1 MSPFGGWTQE
11 NRIALAVLAASA
23 LLFASAVH
31 GARRIAPA
39 PEAGEA
45 RAVARMPDVAARAP
59 AASETQI
66 LRAVA
71 RDPFR
76 ADRRRPPGRYRMPG
90 SEPPPAQADP
100 AGFGYTPPMASPV
113 FTLLGT
119 VILGD
124 GRGMAALSGQ
134 GGESRI
140 VRVGEE
146 MDGFRVVRVG
156 NGTATLTD
164 GDTTLVLETEGG
176 AP

>member
-1 MSPFGGWTQE
+1 MRRFDGWTAE
-11 NRIALAVLAASA
+11 NRAALAVLAASA
-23 LLFASAVH
+23 LLLGSAVY

-45 RAVARMPDVAARAP
+45 RALAQMPDVAARAP
-59 AASETQI
+59 ASETQI

-76 ADRRRPPGRYRMPG
+76 PDRRRPPGRYRMPG
-90 SEPPPAQADP
+90 TEPPPSAPSTD
-100 AGFGYTPPMASPV
+100 FGYSPPVAAPV

-119 VILGD
+119 VVLGD
-124 GRGMAALSGQ
+124 GRGMAALAGL

-156 NGTATLTD
+156 NGTATLTN
-164 GDTTLVLETEGG
+164 GDTTLVLETQGG